1 MDTNEI
7 ALRKEIARDLISNDI
22 SELDGFLEVD
32 ESLLAAEASL
42 MALSDS
48 LEYPDGLQ
56 PTPQSISP
64 KPGPDAPLPKADVLV
79 VTWTV
84 AEQNALAD
92 ILTPGVSRNGW
103 YRYRRNFD
111 TVFDPLIR
119 QGNNTKKPPS
129 RINNRLGSWYMV
141 KIGELKVICFKSELH
156 LNQDGIS
163 LNENGTP
170 SDTTTGFATLP
181 VKDLFMQLIKE
192 AKPSH
197 VITVGTAGAVFKEH
211 GLGDVVV
218 TRGAKFR
225 LQDEFEKEPYNGIDI
240 EGAQYKSEWDVPT
253 THFDAALEMM
263 GTFKKNLVEPA
274 FTTPTVRYDDVPA
287 PLKSWPND
295 AQIRLDG
302 TNELPEF
309 HPIVSTD
316 FFEFGTSTNNMEEVG
331 AAMEMGDAVLGL
343 VCEEMSNP
351 PKWLVIRNLSDP
363 QINGALPTKPA
374 SLNMQT
380 HWAVWYYEKYGY
392 WTSVNSALT
401 TWAVIAGLQ

>member
-1 MDTNEI
+1 MDSNEI
-7 ALRKEIARDLISNDI
+7 TVRKEIARQLISNNI
-22 SELDGFLEVD
+22 SEIDGMLEVD
-32 ESLLAAEASL
+32 ESLLEREAVL

-48 LEYPDGLQ
+48 LEYPAGLA
-56 PTPQSISP
+56 PVPQNISP
-64 KPGPDAPLPKADVLV
+64 LPGIEAPLPKADVLV

-84 AEQNALAD
+84 DEQKALAD
-92 ILTPGVSRNGW
+92 VLTPGIDRNKW

-111 TVFDPLIR
+111 NHFNALIR
-119 QGNNTKKPPS
+119 KGNGTRQPPS
-129 RINNRLGSWYMV
+129 RIADRLGSWYLV

-156 LNQDGIS
+156 LNQDGIP
-163 LNENGTP
+163 LNKNGTP
-170 SDTTTGFATLP
+170 ADTNTGFATLP
-181 VKDLFMQLIKE
+181 VKDLFIQLIKE

-225 LQDEFEKEPYNGIDI
+225 LQDEFKNEPFNGFDLP
-240 EGAQYKSEWDVPT
+240 GAQYKSDWKVPT
-253 THFDAALEMM
+253 THFKTALGMM
-263 GTFKKNLVEPA
+263 ASFKKNLIEPA
-274 FTTPTVRYDDVPA
+274 FTTPTVRYDNVPA

-295 AQIRLDG
+295 AKIRLDG
-302 TNELPEF
+302 TDELPEF
-309 HPIVSTD
+309 HPIVTTD
-316 FFEFGTSTNNMEEVG
+316 FFEFGTSANNMEKVG

-343 VCEEMSNP
+343 ACEEIDNP

-363 QINGALPTKPA
+363 QINGDLPVKPTI
-374 SLNMQT
+374 LNMQT

-401 TWAVIAGLQ
+401 TWAIIAGLK

>member
-1 MDTNEI
+1 MENNEI
-7 ALRKEIARDLISNDI
+7 AIRKEIARNLL
-22 SELDGFLEVD
+22 SEGYTEIDGLLEVD
-32 ESLLAAEASL
+32 ESLLIPEASL

-48 LEYPDGLQ
+48 LEYPDGLG
-56 PTPQSISP
+56 PKPKSISP
-64 KPGPDAPLPKADVLV
+64 KPGPNDALPEADVLV

-84 AEQNALAD
+84 AELNALAD
-92 ILTPGVSRNGW
+92 IMTPGFTRDAW

-111 TVFDPLIR
+111 THFDSLIWE
-119 QGNNTKKPPS
+119 GNKTKKPPS
-129 RINNRLGSWYMV
+129 RVSNRLGSWFPV
-141 KIGELKVICFKSELH
+141 TIGQHKVICFKSELH
-156 LNQDGIS
+156 LNQDGKP
-163 LNENGTP
+163 LDENGNETEE
-170 SDTTTGFATLP
+170 DTGFATLP
-181 VKDLFMQLIKE
+181 VKDLFKQIIE
-192 AKPSH
+192 EVKPKY

-225 LQDEFEKEPYNGIDI
+225 LQDEFRNEPFNGINI
-240 EGAQYKSEWDVPT
+240 QGAQYKSEWEVPT
-253 THFDAALEMM
+253 DYFETALEMM
-263 GTFKKNLVEPA
+263 ASFKKNLVEPDFA
-274 FTTPTVRYDDVPA
+274 TPTVRYDKVPE
-287 PLKSWPND
+287 PIKSWPND

-316 FFEFGTSTNNMEEVG
+316 FFEFGTSDNNMEKVA

-343 VCEEMSNP
+343 VCEEMQDP

-374 SLNMQT
+374 IVNMQT

-401 TWAVIAGLQ
+401 TWAVIAGLK

>member
-1 MDTNEI
+1 MDKNEI
-7 ALRKEIARDLISNDI
+7 ALRKEIAKDLLANDI

-32 ESLLAAEASL
+32 EELLAQEASL

-48 LEYPDGLQ
+48 LEFPEGLG
-56 PTPQSISP
+56 PKPQHISP
-64 KPGPDAPLPKADVLV
+64 KPGVNAALPQADVLV

-84 AEQNALAD
+84 AEQNALCD
-92 ILTPGVSRNGW
+92 VMTPGISRNAW

-111 TVFDPLIR
+111 SHFDALIW
-119 QGNNTKKPPS
+119 QGNSTKKPPS
-129 RINNRLGSWYMV
+129 RVNNRLGSWFPV
-141 KIGELKVICFKSELH
+141 NIGDKKVICFKSELH

-170 SDTTTGFATLP
+170 SDTTTGYATLP
-181 VKDLFMQLIKE
+181 VKDLFEQIIAE
-192 AKPSH
+192 VQPSL

-225 LQDEFEKEPYNGIDI
+225 LQDEFEKEPYNGFNIK
-240 EGAQYKSEWDVPT
+240 GAQYKCEWDVPT
-253 THFDAALEMM
+253 TYFDTAMEMM
-263 GTFKKNLVEPA
+263 GSFKKNLKEPD
-274 FTTPTVRYDDVPA
+274 FTTPTVRYDEVPE
-287 PLKSWPND
+287 PLSSWPND
-295 AQIRLDG
+295 AKIRLDG
-302 TNELPEF
+302 TGELPEF

-316 FFEFGTSTNNMEEVG
+316 FFEFGTSDNKMEEQA

-343 VCEEMSNP
+343 VCEEMENP

-401 TWAVIAGLQ
+401 TWAVIAGLE